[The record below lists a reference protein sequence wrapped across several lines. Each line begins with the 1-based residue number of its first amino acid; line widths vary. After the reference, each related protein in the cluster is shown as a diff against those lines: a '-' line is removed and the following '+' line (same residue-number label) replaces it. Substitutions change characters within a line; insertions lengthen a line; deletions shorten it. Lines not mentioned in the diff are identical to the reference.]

1 MESPN
6 SNLLKTEL
14 SDLFSNC
21 SFIIVP
27 KMMSDARKLYTIFK
41 PNTLTIN
48 KEYSR
53 DLNDEI
59 IYAGKLE
66 NWCLLEENFFWV
78 YVIKDEHQEI
88 VSYFVRKG
96 RMIYFT
102 DKLSLRHVLEHYCN
116 VENKVINH
124 IKSSHQLMDQCDSL
138 LNSYNL
144 FIDRETAKICKIKLD
159 HTKMNITKEGSSV
172 HLDFLYIRYDFTKLF
187 NKLWVN
193 RNIYSNRLMKFSD
206 VYSKQNFD
214 NVHNTGVGNDRDISH
229 KNFNKALKECMDLK
243 VFLDQGMPDVV
254 DNNKYK
260 LLEEIYR
267 SYTIDEKRSLTKFL
281 SKLQREYCRM
291 FKVNLMNMMTK
302 SKEIYDSF
310 CQIYNDKILSS
321 NIANFEGLAF
331 GPDDDNFFEKSFI
344 SMIIDDIPN
353 KFLDLLVKIGEVAFC
368 FSVKNTKIT
377 IRTVDSSIPVISRK
391 AEFLYNIKHKN
402 LNTNRQVFD
411 SELKI
416 FYTLHKMISSGK
428 TCPSLSRFFI
438 STGIFISS
446 YLHGCLK
453 NGSLDIFNEIPEFFK
468 DLDLLLGNI
477 NQDVLNKHESEVKY
491 RKKRSFLKTTNTNS
505 FHNDPIMLYIRF
517 KQMMHE
523 PMKEQLFLIDQLL
536 SVNNDLYD
544 RIYDYPFDSE

>member
-1 MESPN
+1 
-6 SNLLKTEL
+6 
-14 SDLFSNC
+14 
-21 SFIIVP
+21 
-27 KMMSDARKLYTIFK
+27 
-41 PNTLTIN
+41 
-48 KEYSR
+48 
-53 DLNDEI
+53 
-59 IYAGKLE
+59 
-66 NWCLLEENFFWV
+66 
-78 YVIKDEHQEI
+78 
-88 VSYFVRKG
+88 
-96 RMIYFT
+96 
-102 DKLSLRHVLEHYCN
+102 
-116 VENKVINH
+116 
-124 IKSSHQLMDQCDSL
+124 
-138 LNSYNL
+138 
-144 FIDRETAKICKIKLD
+144 
-159 HTKMNITKEGSSV
+159 
-172 HLDFLYIRYDFTKLF
+172 
-187 NKLWVN
+187 
-193 RNIYSNRLMKFSD
+193 
-206 VYSKQNFD
+206 
-214 NVHNTGVGNDRDISH
+214 
-229 KNFNKALKECMDLK
+229 MDLK
-243 VFLDQGMPDVV
+243 VFLDQGMPDIV

-267 SYTIDEKRSLTKFL
+267 SYTIDEKRSLTKYL

-331 GPDDDNFFEKSFI
+331 GPDDDSFFEKSFI

-368 FSVKNTKIT
+368 VSVKNTKIT

-446 YLHGCLK
+446 YLHGCLR

-517 KQMMHE
+517 KQMTHE